1 MHHRVKAMGYETG
14 QTKQRWANS
23 LAHARIWSTSMYGC
37 VRAGSVPCAALKLSP
52 ERSVRRVITFDDAS
66 KRHSLPTVG
75 AGASGL
81 DRRLDAVMIARTD
94 RTIRSRNLF
103 HLERRTHEDIDVS
116 TSVPVFV
123 RMLTNLS
130 AVLDRAAAHAEAKK
144 IDPTVSVNARLYP
157 DMLPLA
163 KQVQIAS
170 DNAKGAAARLAGQEP
185 PKYEDTE
192 TTFADLKARIQ
203 KTISFLSAFKPE
215 QIDGSD
221 EKTVTL
227 QLRGNAVQFTGL
239 AYLMNHATPNFY
251 FHVTTAYDILRHNG
265 VDLGKADYLGTR

>member
-1 MHHRVKAMGYETG
+1 MK
-14 QTKQRWANS
+14 
-23 LAHARIWSTSMYGC
+23 ISMYQ
-37 VRAGSVPCAALKLSP
+37 A
-52 ERSVRRVITFDDAS
+52 
-66 KRHSLPTVG
+66 
-75 AGASGL
+75 
-81 DRRLDAVMIARTD
+81 
-94 RTIRSRNLF
+94 
-103 HLERRTHEDIDVS
+103 
-116 TSVPVFV
+116 SVPVFV

-130 AVLDRAAAHAEAKK
+130 AVLDKGAAHAEARK
-144 IDPTVSVNARLYP
+144 IDPAVLINARLYP

-203 KTISFLSAFKPE
+203 KTISFLNALKPE

-227 QLRGNAVQFTGL
+227 QLRGNPVQFTGL